1 MQADTATFAIFLAV
15 QVILPSGNAILL
27 AKPHF
32 SYSSIGG
39 IKLFFHKNALQKT
52 YFTIVN
58 RTLHYI
64 VLHFYFNKKNFHL
77 TCIN

>member
-1 MQADTATFAIFLAV
+1 MYE
-15 QVILPSGNAILL
+15 
-27 AKPHF
+27 AKAKSFQPHF

-39 IKLFFHKNALQKT
+39 IKLNNNAWHVEILKLHFFHKNALQKT

-77 TCIN
+77 TSIN